1 MEPKGSLPHSQ
12 VTATCP
18 YPEPDQSSPL
28 FRIPFPENPS
38 LLSSHLRLCLPS
50 GLSPPGIPTKTLYA
64 PLLSPIHATFP
75 AHLILLDLI
84 TRTIFGEHYKSL
96 SSSLCSY
103 LHSTPLLPRP
113 SSAHIYS
120 SVPYSQ
126 TPSTGTLKFLLRNTL
141 RIAVYVY
148 RIGRLGT
155 VRIKGA

>member
-1 MEPKGSLPHSQ
+1 MESNGSLPHSQ

-18 YPEPDQSSPL
+18 YPEPDQSTPC
-28 FRIPFPENPS
+28 FRFPFPENPS

-50 GLSPPGIPTKTLYA
+50 GLCPPGTPTKTLYA

-75 AHLILLDLI
+75 THLILLDLI
-84 TRTIFGEHYKSL
+84 TIAIFGEHYRSL

-120 SVPYSQ
+120 SAPYSQ
-126 TPSTGTLKFLLRNTL
+126 TPSAGTLKFLLRNTL
-141 RIAVYVY
+141 RIAVCVY
-148 RIGRLGT
+148 RIWRLGT